1 MRSVW
6 RLCFSLRLE
15 RWGPFA
21 HGGLRRHTL
30 LLRPPKIH
38 DFEFDLAPFIRMTI
52 AVFTRT
58 QMRGRQ
64 GLIIAKLCVNKGK
77 ILIWSA
83 QYGKKFCSEQGCHE
97 LQRTCWSLFSI
108 VAKQRVKWSL
118 LQVSAVQQCDK
129 FLLCHLQNGS
139 TELFTEHSN
148 SVRCWASSF
157 VTENS
162 TNTCIARKNLNIGR
176 VKIWISG
183 GKQWGK
189 KGEISQAA
197 FVYGTHGKLLFLRFL
212 EISIRSRF
220 AHVKTVYSKY
230 TVDI

>member
-15 RWGPFA
+15 RWGPFT

-38 DFEFDLAPFIRMTI
+38 DFEFNLAPFIRTTI

-64 GLIIAKLCVNKGK
+64 GLIIAKSLRVNKWK
-77 ILIWSA
+77 ILIWCT
-83 QYGKKFCSEQGCHE
+83 QYGKKFCSE
-97 LQRTCWSLFSI
+97 LQRTCLLLFSI

-129 FLLCHLQNGS
+129 FLLCYLQNGS
-139 TELFTEHSN
+139 TELFSEHSN
-148 SVRCWASSF
+148 SVRCWAGSF

-189 KGEISQAA
+189 KGEITQAA
-197 FVYGTHGKLLFLRFL
+197 FVYSTHGKLLFLRFL